1 MDLRVVV
8 GSTNPVKINSTR
20 QCFESVFGSKVRT
33 ITVTG
38 IKSQSEVSVRRF
50 YVFYAFFTFF
60 TYKSTISSSC
70 VCLRWKN
77 RRRRRHAESCIFFVF
92 SCSPLDAFS
101 KVHRF
106 YVFTRFL
113 HVLPIKVRYRPR
125 LCVWDE
131 KTEEKKEKTCCE
143 SCIFLYFR
151 ALESSREFLRFYAFF
166 TRFFTYKSTIP
177 SSCMSLCVFE
187 MKKHERRRRRHAE
200 SCFFCIFVLESFY
213 LFTRFFYV
221 FYL

>member
-70 VCLRWKN
+70 VYLR
-77 RRRRRHAESCIFFVF
+77 
-92 SCSPLDAFS
+92 
-101 KVHRF
+101 
-106 YVFTRFL
+106 
-113 HVLPIKVRYRPR
+113 
-125 LCVWDE
+125 
-131 KTEEKKEKTCCE
+131 
-143 SCIFLYFR
+143 
-151 ALESSREFLRFYAFF
+151 
-166 TRFFTYKSTIP
+166 
-177 SSCMSLCVFE
+177 
-187 MKKHERRRRRHAE
+187 
-200 SCFFCIFVLESFY
+200 
-213 LFTRFFYV
+213 
-221 FYL
+221 